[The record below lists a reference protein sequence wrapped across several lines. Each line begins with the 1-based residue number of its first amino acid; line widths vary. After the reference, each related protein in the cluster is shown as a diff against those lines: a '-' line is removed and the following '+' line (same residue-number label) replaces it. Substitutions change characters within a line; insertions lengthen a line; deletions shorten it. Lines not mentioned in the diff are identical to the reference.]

1 MLGGRFRRLGMLV
14 AYWDSIRTSIFE
26 VNKACFIVSPNRDLL
41 FDQRAPVNRDGTTNL
56 ESDRDSASREWL
68 TSRAAHA
75 EHSNATQ
82 FSNSRVWRGRI
93 A

>member
-26 VNKACFIVSPNRDLL
+26 ACFRVSPNRDSM

-56 ESDRDSASREWL
+56 ESDRDSTSPGMADWL
-68 TSRAAHA
+68 GSTRRTLECDS
-75 EHSNATQ
+75 
-82 FSNSRVWRGRI
+82 I
-93 A
+93 L

>member
-26 VNKACFIVSPNRDLL
+26 FHKAWFRVSLNRDSM

-56 ESDRDSASREWL
+56 ESDRDSTSPGMADWL
-68 TSRAAHA
+68 GSTRRTLECDS
-75 EHSNATQ
+75 
-82 FSNSRVWRGRI
+82 I
-93 A
+93 L